1 MSHLLDR
8 FRRDIGGLIWGAA
21 ALFIGLALYS
31 YSPYDPSFNSL
42 GTRLT
47 SQNFCG
53 YFGSFLADILL
64 QGFGASSWM
73 LVLAGLRLSQ
83 LSFFGKLKG
92 FEKLRCVWA
101 VLLLI
106 SVASLMSLHFPGE
119 KIFENQI
126 LLGGM
131 VGHVFSQGLIQ
142 IFNFIGVAIILWT
155 TITVLFVFY
164 TERTLREMLSWPVF
178 YFKRSLESFQFNKI
192 QSSLSAAIRTFSA
205 LIPEPQLATSKS
217 QILLDNQPLMKNKRK
232 FVFKEHTNKDER
244 LADGYLTINPDTDS
258 YQETE
263 DEDEG
268 GPSLALKGF
277 FTKKTSQTKKPT
289 KLKPPKRVENWNMP
303 DVRMLKD
310 PPASENLLD
319 EREIKAKSRLLVDK
333 LAQFSVRGEVVGI
346 KPGPAV
352 TMFEFKPAA
361 DVKISKIVELADD
374 LSLAL
379 SSESVRIIAPIPGRD
394 VVGIETSNSA
404 RDTVYLKDV
413 LEHEPFW
420 NPDIKLPLALGRQAD
435 GEPKIVDLRKM
446 PHLLVAGTTGS
457 GKSVFVVSALTGL
470 LFRHSPKT
478 LKLILVD
485 PKQVDLAA
493 FNNLPHLIMP
503 PVREPKKAV
512 GALKWAIKEMEKRY
526 RSMSKFGARGIE
538 EFNKKVDAF
547 SKSQVEE
554 HFEINEQL
562 EGVAKLESY
571 YFSPQPYICIVVE
584 EFGDLMAVD
593 KSNVEQSV
601 VRLAQMARACGIHLI
616 LAMQSP
622 RKDVVTGLIKTNIP
636 GRISFK
642 VSSKMDSRI
651 ILDEAGGERLLAR
664 GDMLFLAPGVSKPQR
679 HHGAYLEEQEIENLV
694 KWWKDQGEPEYDP
707 IAMRAIEGSGGGYD
721 LDSNVSEDDFQDE
734 KDEKY
739 DEILAYV
746 AGMKEVSASLLQRKF
761 RLGYPRAARVIEI
774 FENEGVVGPSN
785 GSKPRQVLVRDLK
798 QL

>member
-1 MSHLLDR
+1 MLQR

-21 ALFIGLALYS
+21 GVFVGLALFS
-31 YSPYDPSFNSL
+31 YSPADPSFNSL
-42 GTRLT
+42 ANNINA
-47 SQNFCG
+47 QNYCG
-53 YFGSFLADILL
+53 YFGSFLADLL
-64 QGFGASSWM
+64 YQGFGVSAWI
-73 LVLAGLRLSQ
+73 LVLACFRMSHLAFSGH
-83 LSFFGKLKG
+83 LKK
-92 FEKLRCVWA
+92 FEKLRLLWA
-101 VLLLI
+101 ALLLLTT
-106 SVASLMSLHFPGE
+106 AALLGLHQSGVKVFYD
-119 KIFENQI
+119 QI
-126 LLGGM
+126 LVGG
-131 VGHVFSQGLIQ
+131 VIGHMISQGLTKV
-142 IFNFIGVAIILWT
+142 FNFVGVAVILWT
-155 TITVLFVFY
+155 TAFVLLVFY
-164 TERTLREMLSWPVF
+164 TEKTLKELFKWPISGISASTERLNPLQLGEGISKVWGIFRSAVRVLVPEKQNLAFQSNSSVATNYEGGHDRKFLLKGRESNSN
-178 YFKRSLESFQFNKI
+178 KESF
-192 QSSLSAAIRTFSA
+192 LPVETG
-205 LIPEPQLATSKS
+205 LEEEELPEEKYSPAVDIKGFFSKS
-217 QILLDNQPLMKNKRK
+217 QKQ
-232 FVFKEHTNKDER
+232 
-244 LADGYLTINPDTDS
+244 G
-258 YQETE
+258 
-263 DEDEG
+263 
-268 GPSLALKGF
+268 SL
-277 FTKKTSQTKKPT
+277 KKKKKVKIPT
-289 KLKPPKRVENWNMP
+289 RIENWNMP
-303 DVRMLKD
+303 EIHLLED
-310 PPASENLLD
+310 PPPIGTKLD
-319 EREIKAKSRLLVDK
+319 EKEIKAKSRLLVDK

-361 DVKISKIVELADD
+361 DVKISKIVDLADD

-394 VVGIETSNSA
+394 VVGIETSNST
-404 RDTVYLKDV
+404 RDTVFLKDV

-420 NPDIKLPLALGRQAD
+420 REDIKLPLALGRQAD

-457 GKSVFVVSALTGL
+457 GKSVFVVSVLTGL

-538 EFNKKVDAF
+538 EFNLKMENLSKEKVQEHA
-547 SKSQVEE
+547 QV
-554 HFEINEQL
+554 NEQL
-562 EGVAKLESY
+562 EGVARLESY
-571 YFSPQPYICIVVE
+571 YYTPQPYICIVVE

-651 ILDEAGGERLLAR
+651 ILDEAGAERLLAR
-664 GDMLFLAPGVSKPQR
+664 GDMLFLAPGVAKPQR
-679 HHGAYLEEQEIENLV
+679 HHGAYLEESEIENLV
-694 KWWKDQGEPEYDP
+694 EWWKDQGEAEYDP
-707 IAMRAIEGSGGGYD
+707 IALKAIEGSGGGFD
-721 LDSNVSEDDFQDE
+721 LDGDISEDDFQDE
-734 KDEKY
+734 KDERY

-761 RLGYPRAARVIEI
+761 RLGYPRAARMIEI
-774 FENEGVVGPSN
+774 FETEGVVGPAN

-798 QL
+798 EL